1 MSAKLA
7 WWETLPII
15 LEPFPHIPEKEILA
29 SMPEELN
36 PLWKEFIFCQAV
48 LVMNDGGHG
57 IYPWDFF
64 RFLASR
70 NIR

>member
-1 MSAKLA
+1 MSAKLS

-15 LEPFPHIPEKEILA
+15 LEPFPHIPQKEILA
-29 SMPEELN
+29 AMPEELKAF
-36 PLWKEFIFCQAV
+36 WEQFMFCKGV
-48 LVMNDGGHG
+48 LLMDDGDHG

-64 RFLASR
+64 RFLRIR